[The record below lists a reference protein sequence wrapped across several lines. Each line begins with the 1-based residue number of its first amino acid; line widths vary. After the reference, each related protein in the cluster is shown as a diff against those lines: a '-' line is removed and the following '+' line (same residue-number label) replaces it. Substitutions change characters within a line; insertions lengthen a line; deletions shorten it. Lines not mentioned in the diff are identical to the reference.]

1 VPTVQPGD
9 TTEPAAD
16 GLRVERVDHG
26 SIAVFGVD
34 GEVDILTAPQLD
46 RAVAEVY
53 GTGVTHVVLDLT
65 GVPFLSS
72 AGLSVLVDHHA
83 RGKRDGV
90 GLSVVA
96 TQRATLRAI
105 QMTAL
110 DRIFPLYTS
119 ADEAVAAAAE

>member
-1 VPTVQPGD
+1 MQPGD
-9 TTEPAAD
+9 TTKPAPD
-16 GLRVERVDHG
+16 GLSVERSDHG
-26 SIAVFGVD
+26 TVAVLRVA
-34 GEVDILTAPQLD
+34 GEIDILTSPYLAQ
-46 RAVAEVY
+46 AVGQVY

-65 GVPFLSS
+65 EVPFLSS

-83 RGKRDGV
+83 RGKRDGI

-110 DRIFPLYTS
+110 DRIFPLHTTVDD
-119 ADEAVAAAAE
+119 AMAAI

>member
-1 VPTVQPGD
+1 MAPGD
-9 TTEPAAD
+9 TTKPAAD
-16 GLRVERVDHG
+16 GLRVERTDNG
-26 SIAVFGVD
+26 TIAVFGVS
-34 GEVDILTAPQLD
+34 GEVDILTAPHLD

-96 TQRATLRAI
+96 TQPATLRAI

-110 DRIFPLYTS
+110 DRMFPLYTS
-119 ADEAVAAAAE
+119 AEEAVAAAAG

>member
-1 VPTVQPGD
+1 MQPAD
-9 TTEPAAD
+9 TD
-16 GLRVERVDHG
+16 GLRVERTDHG
-26 SIAVFGVD
+26 TIAVFGVT
-34 GEVDILTAPQLD
+34 GEVDILTAPHLD
-46 RAVAEVY
+46 QAVGAVY
-53 GTGVTHVVLDLT
+53 GSGVTHVVLDLS

-83 RGKRDGV
+83 RSKRDGV

-119 ADEAVAAAAE
+119 VDEAVAAAVAP